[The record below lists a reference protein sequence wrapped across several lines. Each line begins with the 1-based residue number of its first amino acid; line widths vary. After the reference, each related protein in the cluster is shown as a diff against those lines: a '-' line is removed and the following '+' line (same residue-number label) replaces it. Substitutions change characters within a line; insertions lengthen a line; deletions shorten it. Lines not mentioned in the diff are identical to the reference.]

1 MSDAKARQAA
11 VVLAAGAS
19 SRMGSVKAL
28 LDVGGG
34 RTLLRAVCDRLAEVG
49 CAPIIVVLG
58 HHRESLVRAL
68 EGLRDGADRPVQTVV
83 NADPDRGQV
92 SSMAIGLAEAAKAA
106 AGEAKATTGEAV
118 GGGSSEPASSACAL
132 VALVDQPPVSV
143 ATIRALLGAAA
154 AEPSAVHVPTF
165 QHVRGHPAIFPTA
178 LAAHLE
184 AARPGEGARDVLSRL
199 GTTVREHPMDE
210 AGVTVDLDTP
220 ADVARWRGESAP
232 SVPPG
237 ANPLAGPASQPKP
250 SPAQRAPIPPAGAQ
264 VALTD
269 ATLFAEAA
277 RRSAAREPFV
287 LCSVISTARSAPR
300 EAGAKMIVGEDGTI
314 AGTVGGGPLEASAIF
329 EAGRLLREGGASTVL
344 DFALSAA
351 GDRAEVLPERK
362 GRAAADEELLALG
375 MKCGG
380 EVSLFLDLVRPTPRL
395 LVYGAGHVG
404 ERVAAIA
411 SEAGLHTSVVDDRE
425 GYVTR
430 DRFPRAA
437 ELRCVDLAQDPRGGL
452 VAGPEDFVVIVTRC
466 HDLDEG
472 VLQAALQ
479 TRARYIG
486 LIGSRRKVAVILR
499 SIERRTGR
507 DPRRDPRLH
516 APIGL
521 RLGDKSPGE
530 IAISILAEVLLVKSA
545 GALAHSRLPPREADP
560 EEVSS
565 GQDPAA
571 AAAISGG
578 SSGRR

>member
-1 MSDAKARQAA
+1 MIGDQGRQAA

-28 LDVGGG
+28 LDAGGG
-34 RTLLRAVCDRLAEVG
+34 RTLLRAVCDRLAEAG
-49 CAPIIVVLG
+49 CAPILVVLG
-58 HHRESLVRAL
+58 HHREALESALAGVLDGAGGPVRA
-68 EGLRDGADRPVQTVV
+68 VV
-83 NADPDRGQV
+83 NAEPDRGQV
-92 SSMAIGLAEAAKAA
+92 SSMAVGLA
-106 AGEAKATTGEAV
+106 AV
-118 GGGSSEPASSACAL
+118 GALGRPSAV
-132 VALVDQPPVSV
+132 VALVDQPPVSLSTV
-143 ATIRALLGAAA
+143 RALIEAAA
-154 AEPSAVHVPTF
+154 AQPGAVHVPTF
-165 QHVRGHPAIFPTA
+165 NHVRGHPAVFPTA
-178 LAAHLE
+178 LAEPLE
-184 AARPGEGARDVLSRL
+184 AARPGEGARDVLARL
-199 GTTVREHPMDE
+199 GVAVQEHPADD
-210 AGVTVDLDTP
+210 AGVVVDLDSP
-220 ADVARWRGESAP
+220 DDVARWRGGR
-232 SVPPG
+232 PP
-237 ANPLAGPASQPKP
+237 QP
-250 SPAQRAPIPPAGAQ
+250 SPTPRAPVPPAGAQ
-264 VALTD
+264 VALTN

-300 EAGAKMIVGEDGTI
+300 EAGAKMIVGADGTI

-329 EAGRLLREGGASTVL
+329 EAGRILRDGGGSTVL

-362 GRAAADEELLALG
+362 GRASADEELLALG

-380 EVSLFLDLVRPTPRL
+380 ECSVFLDVVRPAPRL

-404 ERVAAIA
+404 ERVATIA

-425 GYVTR
+425 GYATR

-437 ELRCVDLAQDPRGGL
+437 EVRCVDLAQDPHGGFTP
-452 VAGPEDFVVIVTRC
+452 GPEDFVVIVTRC

-486 LIGSRRKVAVILR
+486 RIGSRRKVAVILR

-521 RLGDKSPGE
+521 RLGDKTPGE
-530 IAISILAEVLLVKSA
+530 IAISILAEVLLVKSS
-545 GALAHSRLPPREADP
+545 GSLAHARLPLKDAEAQRPDD
-560 EEVSS
+560 SN
-565 GQDPAA
+565 DAAPARA
-571 AAAISGG
+571 
-578 SSGRR
+578 RQ